1 MAQSLNHAHFD
12 VVVLGGG
19 ASGIAASAAAAKN
32 GRKTLIVESGTMLG
46 GELLS
51 GMSLDG
57 VLNARGE
64 YVVGG
69 ISDELFAECREMGG
83 FIGPLHDHRLICYVC
98 VDPEIMKIAVMR
110 VLERH
115 GVTPWLQTFA
125 EDVVVRDG
133 VVSGLVVVNK
143 SGRTLVSADWFI
155 DCSGDGDLAGR
166 AGAPFELSDAS
177 GDLQPLSLMFRMS
190 NVDTPALL
198 RFAQA
203 NVESLAL
210 GESDYIRGN
219 LSDRQLVDKL
229 VEQGEPS
236 VFFKSEGPFLGDAI
250 RRGDLAPTALIMI
263 QPTSKARRE
272 VCVNATRIGGNIDGT
287 DTAAVSATVGALME
301 QVWKTAG
308 FLRKHLPGFEQST
321 FAGLAPR
328 VGVRETRR
336 VMGDYVLT
344 QDDVVSG
351 RKFPDSAVAKGAQH
365 VDIHQSGTTQIRIPI
380 ANGGSYD
387 IPFGC
392 LLPLGLKNVM
402 VAGRCLSATREG
414 MGTARTMGPCMA
426 MGEATGTAAALCAE
440 RGHTEVRQLAVR
452 DLQQRL
458 RHNGAVID
466 GVY

>member
-19 ASGIAASAAAAKN
+19 ASGVAAAAAAAKN

-69 ISDELFAECREMGG
+69 ISDELFAECREMDG

-98 VDPEIMKIAVMR
+98 VDPEVMKIAVMR

-155 DCSGDGDLAGR
+155 DCSGDGDLAVR
-166 AGAPFELSDAS
+166 AGAPYELSDAS

-203 NVESLAL
+203 NVESLAV
-210 GESDYIRGN
+210 GESDYIRGS

-272 VCVNATRIGGNIDGT
+272 VCVNATRVGGNIDGT
-287 DTAAVSATVGALME
+287 DTAAVSATVGTLME
-301 QVWKTAG
+301 QVWNTAG
-308 FLRKHLPGFEQST
+308 FLKKHLPGFEHST

-336 VMGDYVLT
+336 VMGDYLLT
-344 QDDVVSG
+344 KDDVVSG

-387 IPFGC
+387 IPFGS

-452 DLQQRL
+452 ELQQRL
-458 RHNGAVID
+458 RKNGAVID
-466 GVY
+466 GVH

>member
-19 ASGIAASAAAAKN
+19 ASGVAAAAAAAKN

-69 ISDELFAECREMGG
+69 ISDELFAECREMDG
-83 FIGPLHDHRLICYVC
+83 FIGPIHDHRLICYVC
-98 VDPEIMKIAVMR
+98 VDPEVMKIAVMR

-155 DCSGDGDLAGR
+155 DCSGDGDLAVR
-166 AGAPFELSDAS
+166 AGAPYELSDAS

-190 NVDTPALL
+190 NVDAQSLL

-203 NVESLAL
+203 NVDSLAV
-210 GESDYIRGN
+210 GESDYIRGS

-236 VFFKSEGPFLGDAI
+236 LFFKSEGPFLGDAI

-272 VCVNATRIGGNIDGT
+272 VCVNATRVGGNIDGT
-287 DTAAVSATVGALME
+287 DTAAVSATVGTLME
-301 QVWKTAG
+301 QVWKTSV
-308 FLRKHLPGFEQST
+308 FLKKHLPGFEQAA

-336 VMGDYVLT
+336 VMGDYLLT
-344 QDDVVSG
+344 KDDVVSG

-452 DLQQRL
+452 ELQQRL
-458 RHNGAVID
+458 KKNGAVID

>member
-1 MAQSLNHAHFD
+1 MAQRMNHAHFD

-19 ASGIAASAAAAKN
+19 AAGVAAAASAAKN

-69 ISDELFAECREMGG
+69 ISDELFAECRSMDG
-83 FIGPLHDHRLICYVC
+83 FIGPLHDQRLICYVC
-98 VDPEIMKIAVMR
+98 VDPEVMKIAVMR

-125 EDVVVRDG
+125 EDVVARDG
-133 VVSGLVVVNK
+133 IVTALIVVNK
-143 SGRTLVSADWFI
+143 SGRTMVTADHFI
-155 DCSGDGDLAGR
+155 DCSGDGDLAVL
-166 AGAPFELSDAS
+166 AGAPYEVSDSS

-190 NVDTPALL
+190 NVDNRALL
-198 RFAQA
+198 QFAQN
-203 NVESLAL
+203 NVDSLAV

-219 LSDRQLVDKL
+219 RTDQELVDLL
-229 VEQGEPS
+229 VEQGQPS
-236 VFFKSEGPFLGDAI
+236 LFFKSEGPFLGDAI

-263 QPTSKARRE
+263 QPTSRVRRE
-272 VCVNATRIGGNIDGT
+272 VCVNATRVGGNIDGT
-287 DTAAVSATVGALME
+287 NTAAVSATVGTLME
-301 QVWKTAG
+301 QVWKTSE
-308 FLRKHLPGFEQST
+308 FLKKHLPGFEKAA
-321 FAGLAPR
+321 FAALAPR

-336 VMGDYVLT
+336 IMGDYVLT
-344 QDDVVSG
+344 KEDVVSG

-392 LLPLGLKNVM
+392 LLPRGLKNV
-402 VAGRCLSATREG
+402 VIAGRCLSATREG

-426 MGEATGTAAALCAE
+426 MGQAAGAAAAICAE
-440 RGHTEVRQLAVR
+440 RGLVEIRQLPVR
-452 DLQQRL
+452 DLQKRL
-458 RHNGAVID
+458 KEQGAVID

>member
-19 ASGIAASAAAAKN
+19 ASGVAAAAAAAKN

-69 ISDELFAECREMGG
+69 ISDELFAECREMDG
-83 FIGPLHDHRLICYVC
+83 FIGPIHDHRLICYVC
-98 VDPEIMKIAVMR
+98 VDPEVMKIAVMR

-155 DCSGDGDLAGR
+155 DCSGDGDLAVR
-166 AGAPFELSDAS
+166 AGAPYELSDAS

-190 NVDTPALL
+190 NVDAQSLL

-203 NVESLAL
+203 NVDSLAV
-210 GESDYIRGN
+210 GESDYIRGS

-272 VCVNATRIGGNIDGT
+272 VCVNATRVGGNIDGT
-287 DTAAVSATVGALME
+287 DTAAVSATVGTLME
-301 QVWKTAG
+301 QVWKTSV
-308 FLRKHLPGFEQST
+308 FLKKHLPGFEQAA

-336 VMGDYVLT
+336 VMGDYLLT
-344 QDDVVSG
+344 KDDVVSG

-452 DLQQRL
+452 ELQQRL
-458 RHNGAVID
+458 KKNGAVID

>member
-1 MAQSLNHAHFD
+1 MAQQLNQAHYD

-19 ASGIAASAAAAKN
+19 AAGVAAAAAAARN
-32 GRKTLIVESGTMLG
+32 GRKTLIIEANPILG

-69 ISDELFAECREMGG
+69 ISDELFDECKRMNG
-83 FIGPLHDHRLICYVC
+83 FIGPVHDHRLICYVC

-110 VLERH
+110 VLDRH
-115 GVTPWLQTFA
+115 GVTAWVNSFA

-133 VVSGLVVVNK
+133 VVTGLVVVNK
-143 SGRTLVSADWFI
+143 SGRTLVTADHFL
-155 DCSGDGDLAGR
+155 DCSGDGDLAAR
-166 AGAPFELSDAS
+166 AGAPFEMSDDS
-177 GDLQPLSLMFRMS
+177 GDLQPVSLMFRVG
-190 NVDTPALL
+190 NVDSATLL
-198 RFAQA
+198 RFARENPA
-203 NVESLAL
+203 SMAV
-210 GESDYIRGN
+210 GESDYIRG
-219 LSDRQLVDKL
+219 DKTDEQLLDLL
-229 VEQGEPS
+229 VEQGQPS

-263 QPTSKARRE
+263 QPTSAARKE
-272 VCVNATRIGGNIDGT
+272 VCVNATRVGGNIDGT
-287 DTAAVSATVGALME
+287 DTAAVSATVGTLME
-301 QVWKTAG
+301 QVWQTYEFVKG
-308 FLRKHLPGFEQST
+308 HLPGFENSV

-336 VMGDYVLT
+336 IMGDYLLT
-344 QDDVVSG
+344 RDDVVSG
-351 RKFPDSAVAKGAQH
+351 RKQPDSAVAKGAQH

-392 LLPLGLKNVM
+392 LLPKGLKNVM

-426 MGEATGTAAALCAE
+426 MGQAVGTAAAMCAE
-440 RGHTEVRQLAVR
+440 RGDADVRALPVKE
-452 DLQQRL
+452 LQARL
-458 RHNGAVID
+458 RAQGGVID

>member
-1 MAQSLNHAHFD
+1 MAQRMNHAQFD
-12 VVVLGGG
+12 AVVLGGG
-19 ASGIAASAAAAKN
+19 AAGVAAAAAAARN
-32 GRKTLIVESGTMLG
+32 GLKTLIVEAGPMLG

-57 VLNARGE
+57 VLNARGQ

-69 ISDELFAECREMGG
+69 VSDELLAECRSMDG
-83 FIGPLHDHRLICYVC
+83 FIGPIHDQRLICYVC

-115 GVTPWLQTFA
+115 GVTPWISTYA
-125 EDVVVRDG
+125 EDVVAEAGRVT
-133 VVSGLVVVNK
+133 GLVVVNK
-143 SGRTLVSADWFI
+143 SGRTLVTAEYFL
-155 DCSGDGDLAGR
+155 DCSGDGDLAVR
-166 AGAPFELSDAS
+166 AGAPFEMSDGR

-198 RFAQA
+198 RFARE
-203 NVESLAL
+203 NVSTLAV
-210 GESDYIRGN
+210 GESDYIRGKRT
-219 LSDRQLVDKL
+219 DEQLVDLL

-236 VFFKSEGPFLGDAI
+236 LFFKSEGPFLGDAI
-250 RRGDLAPTALIMI
+250 RRGEIAPTALIMI

-272 VCVNATRIGGNIDGT
+272 VCINATRVGGNVDGT
-287 DTAAVSATVGALME
+287 DTAAVSATVGKLME
-301 QVWKTAG
+301 QVWNTAT
-308 FLRKHLPGFEQST
+308 FLKRRMPGFEQAA

-328 VGVRETRR
+328 VGIRETRR
-336 VMGDYVLT
+336 ITGEYVLT
-344 QDDVVSG
+344 REDVVSG
-351 RKFPDSAVAKGAQH
+351 RKFPDTAVAKGAQH

-392 LLPLGLKNVM
+392 LVPKNLANVM

-426 MGEATGTAAALCAE
+426 MGQAVGTAAAMCIQ
-440 RGHTEVRQLAVR
+440 RGIGDIRELAVR
-452 DLQQRL
+452 ELQGRL
-458 RHNGAVID
+458 KEQGAVID

>member
-19 ASGIAASAAAAKN
+19 ASGVAAAAAAAKN

-69 ISDELFAECREMGG
+69 ISDELFAECREMDG
-83 FIGPLHDHRLICYVC
+83 FIGPIHDHRLICYVC
-98 VDPEIMKIAVMR
+98 VDPEVMKIAVMR

-143 SGRTLVSADWFI
+143 GGRTLVSADWFI
-155 DCSGDGDLAGR
+155 DCSGDGDLAVR
-166 AGAPFELSDAS
+166 AGAPYELSDAS

-190 NVDTPALL
+190 NVDAQSLL

-203 NVESLAL
+203 NVDSLAV
-210 GESDYIRGN
+210 GESDYIRGS

-236 VFFKSEGPFLGDAI
+236 LFFKSEGPFLGDAI

-272 VCVNATRIGGNIDGT
+272 VCVNATRVGGNIDGT
-287 DTAAVSATVGALME
+287 DTAAVSATVGTLME
-301 QVWKTAG
+301 QVWKTSV
-308 FLRKHLPGFEQST
+308 FLKKHLPGFEQAA

-336 VMGDYVLT
+336 VMGDYLLT
-344 QDDVVSG
+344 KDDVVSG

-426 MGEATGTAAALCAE
+426 MGEATGTAAALCAD

-452 DLQQRL
+452 ELQQRL
-458 RHNGAVID
+458 KKNGAVID

>member
-19 ASGIAASAAAAKN
+19 ASGVAAAATAAKN
-32 GRKTLIVESGTMLG
+32 GRRTLIVESGTMLG

-69 ISDELFAECREMGG
+69 ISDELFAECREMDG
-83 FIGPLHDHRLICYVC
+83 FIGPIHDHRLICYVC
-98 VDPEIMKIAVMR
+98 VDPEVMKIAVMR

-155 DCSGDGDLAGR
+155 DCSGDGDLAVR
-166 AGAPFELSDAS
+166 AGAPYEMSDAS

-203 NVESLAL
+203 NVESLAV
-210 GESDYIRGN
+210 GESDYIRGS

-272 VCVNATRIGGNIDGT
+272 VCVNATRVGGNIDGT
-287 DTAAVSATVGALME
+287 DTAAVSATVGTLME
-301 QVWKTAG
+301 QVWKTSV
-308 FLRKHLPGFEQST
+308 FLKKHLPGFEQAA

-336 VMGDYVLT
+336 IMGDYLLT
-344 QDDVVSG
+344 KDDVVSG

-392 LLPLGLKNVM
+392 LVPLGLKNVM

-426 MGEATGTAAALCAE
+426 MGEATGTAAAMCAE
-440 RGHTEVRQLAVR
+440 RGHTEVRQLPVR
-452 DLQQRL
+452 ELQQRL
-458 RHNGAVID
+458 RKNGAVID

>member
-19 ASGIAASAAAAKN
+19 ASGVAAAAAAAKN

-69 ISDELFAECREMGG
+69 ISDELFAECREMDG
-83 FIGPLHDHRLICYVC
+83 FIGPLRDHRLICYVC
-98 VDPEIMKIAVMR
+98 VDPEVMKIAVMR

-155 DCSGDGDLAGR
+155 DCSGDGDLAVR
-166 AGAPFELSDAS
+166 AGAPYELSDAS

-203 NVESLAL
+203 NVESLAV
-210 GESDYIRGN
+210 GESDYIRGS

-272 VCVNATRIGGNIDGT
+272 VCVNATRVGGNIDGT
-287 DTAAVSATVGALME
+287 DTAAVSATVGTLME
-301 QVWKTAG
+301 QVWNTAG
-308 FLRKHLPGFEQST
+308 FLKKHLPGFEHST

-336 VMGDYVLT
+336 VMGDYLLT
-344 QDDVVSG
+344 KDDVVSG

-387 IPFGC
+387 IPFGS

-452 DLQQRL
+452 ELQQRL
-458 RHNGAVID
+458 RKNGAVID
-466 GVY
+466 GVH

>member
-1 MAQSLNHAHFD
+1 MAQSLNQAHFD

-19 ASGIAASAAAAKN
+19 ASGVAAAAAAAKN

-69 ISDELFAECREMGG
+69 ISDELFAECREMDG
-83 FIGPLHDHRLICYVC
+83 FIGPIHDHRLICYVC
-98 VDPEIMKIAVMR
+98 VDPEVMKIAVMR

-155 DCSGDGDLAGR
+155 DCSGDGDLAVR
-166 AGAPFELSDAS
+166 AGAPYELSDAS
-177 GDLQPLSLMFRMS
+177 GELQPLSLMFRMS
-190 NVDTPALL
+190 NVDAPALL

-203 NVESLAL
+203 NVESLAV
-210 GESDYIRGN
+210 GESDYIRGS

-272 VCVNATRIGGNIDGT
+272 VCVNATRVGGNIDGT
-287 DTAAVSATVGALME
+287 DTAAVSATVGTLME
-301 QVWKTAG
+301 QVWKTAV
-308 FLRKHLPGFEQST
+308 FLKKHLPGFEQAA

-336 VMGDYVLT
+336 IMGDYLLT
-344 QDDVVSG
+344 KDDVVSG

-440 RGHTEVRQLAVR
+440 HGHTEVRQLAVR
-452 DLQQRL
+452 ELQQRL
-458 RHNGAVID
+458 RKNGAVID

>member
-155 DCSGDGDLAGR
+155 DCSGDGDLAVR

-344 QDDVVSG
+344 RDDVVSG

>member
-19 ASGIAASAAAAKN
+19 AAGVAAAAAAAKN

-69 ISDELFAECREMGG
+69 ISDELFAECREMDG
-83 FIGPLHDHRLICYVC
+83 FIGPRPDHRLICYVC
-98 VDPEIMKIAVMR
+98 VDPEVMKIAVMR

-155 DCSGDGDLAGR
+155 DCSGDGDLAVR
-166 AGAPFELSDAS
+166 AGAPYELSDAS
-177 GDLQPLSLMFRMS
+177 GDEQPLSLMFRMS

-203 NVESLAL
+203 NVESLAV
-210 GESDYIRGN
+210 GESDYIRGS

-272 VCVNATRIGGNIDGT
+272 VCVNATRVGGNIDGT
-287 DTAAVSATVGALME
+287 DTAAVSATVGTLME
-301 QVWKTAG
+301 QVWNTAG
-308 FLRKHLPGFEQST
+308 FLKKHLPGFEHST

-336 VMGDYVLT
+336 VMGDYLLT
-344 QDDVVSG
+344 KDDVVSG

-387 IPFGC
+387 IPFGS

-452 DLQQRL
+452 ELQQRL
-458 RHNGAVID
+458 RKNGAVID
-466 GVY
+466 GVH

>member
-1 MAQSLNHAHFD
+1 MAQSLNHARFD

-19 ASGIAASAAAAKN
+19 ASGIAAAAAAAKN

-69 ISDELFAECREMGG
+69 ISDELFAECREMDG
-83 FIGPLHDHRLICYVC
+83 FIGPIHDHRLICYVC

-143 SGRTLVSADWFI
+143 SGRTLISADWFI
-155 DCSGDGDLAGR
+155 DCSGDGDLAVR
-166 AGAPFELSDAS
+166 AGAPYELSDAS

-190 NVDTPALL
+190 NVDAQSLL

-203 NVESLAL
+203 NVDSLAV
-210 GESDYIRGN
+210 GESDYIRGS

-272 VCVNATRIGGNIDGT
+272 VCVNATRVGGNIDGT

-301 QVWKTAG
+301 QVWKTAV
-308 FLRKHLPGFEQST
+308 FLKKHLPGFEQAA

-336 VMGDYVLT
+336 VMGDYLLT
-344 QDDVVSG
+344 KEDVVSG

-452 DLQQRL
+452 ELQQRL
-458 RHNGAVID
+458 KKNGAVID

>member
-1 MAQSLNHAHFD
+1 MAQSLNHARFD

-19 ASGIAASAAAAKN
+19 ASGIAAAAAAAKN

-69 ISDELFAECREMGG
+69 ISDELFAECREMDG
-83 FIGPLHDHRLICYVC
+83 FIGPIHDHRLICYVC

-133 VVSGLVVVNK
+133 VVSGLVVINK

-155 DCSGDGDLAGR
+155 DCSGDGDLAVR
-166 AGAPFELSDAS
+166 AGAPYELSDAS

-190 NVDTPALL
+190 NVDAQSLL

-203 NVESLAL
+203 NVESLAV

-219 LSDRQLVDKL
+219 RSDRQLVDKL

-272 VCVNATRIGGNIDGT
+272 VCVNATRVGGNIDGT

-301 QVWKTAG
+301 QVWKTAV
-308 FLRKHLPGFEQST
+308 FLKKHLPGFEQAA

-336 VMGDYVLT
+336 VMGDYLLT
-344 QDDVVSG
+344 KEDVVSG

-452 DLQQRL
+452 ELQQRL
-458 RHNGAVID
+458 KKNGAVID
-466 GVY
+466 GVF